1 MSGTD
6 EHGRPFSYN
15 NQVGHPGQPGYMGVR
30 PDPNYPGTYGYQN
43 GGAIIG
49 SSVGVT
55 VTIALGLALGGMR
68 FCFGCSVGSFF
79 FCELVSKLNL
89 CKLFSCVNSLLNL
102 LKHRM
107 LFTGR

>member
-1 MSGTD
+1 MD
-6 EHGRPFSYN
+6 M
-15 NQVGHPGQPGYMGVR
+15 GYMGVR

-68 FCFGCSVGSFF
+68 F
-79 FCELVSKLNL
+79 
-89 CKLFSCVNSLLNL
+89 
-102 LKHRM
+102 
-107 LFTGR
+107 